1 MVKMIKWVKAHGNT
15 SSLGYWVNPQ
25 YVGDAE
31 LELHLDDG
39 RIFTITAI
47 IDFCPSAHPT
57 QVYLRLNTLSDELK
71 DALKDSLKP
80 FIDRRDFAFISY
92 DVFKRG

>member
-15 SSLGYWVNPQ
+15 SGLGYWVNPQ

-39 RIFTITAI
+39 RIFTITAHI
-47 IDFCPSAHPT
+47 YHCPSAHPK
-57 QVYLRLNTLSDELK
+57 VYLAVNMLSNELK

-80 FIDRRDFAFISY
+80 FIDIRSFAFISY